1 MDYLQM
7 IGKDSK
13 GSRIHTRAKAVLVV
27 AVVLA
32 VLAGSAAGTVA
43 AQTNATETATA
54 TATAT
59 QTATQSACEPGPNEP
74 QLSQSRLYA
83 PQQTIESGEPGQ
95 IAGGFQVAADASC
108 PVVVSITMSVPSGMT
123 ISGASDVVSSGAGL
137 ATAQFRVSPGE
148 IQDIRANVYSQ
159 NTGDRSVT
167 ADITYW
173 PEGNQDMSREIDG
186 ISLTFDVQDPVTPG
200 SDGGDG
206 GNDNSTGGANGS
218 NGGLLSN
225 TMLLAFGGFALVV
238 LAIVAVATRSDGVK
252 IGISK

>member
-1 MDYLQM
+1 M

-32 VLAGSAAGTVA
+32 VLAGSFAGTVA

-54 TATAT
+54 TATQTAT
-59 QTATQSACEPGPNEP
+59 QTACQPGPDEP

-83 PQQTIESGEPGQ
+83 PQQTIASGEPGQ
-95 IAGGFQVAADASC
+95 ISGGFQVAADASC
-108 PVVVSITMSVPSGMT
+108 SVVVSITMSVPSGMT
-123 ISGASDVVSSGAGL
+123 ISGSSDVVSSGAGL
-137 ATAQFRVSPGE
+137 ATAQFTVDPGE
-148 IQDIRANVYSQ
+148 IRDIRANVYSQ

-200 SDGGDG
+200 TPDGGDG
-206 GNDNSTGGANGS
+206 GNDNSTGGANGGD
-218 NGGLLSN
+218 GGLLSS

>member
-1 MDYLQM
+1 MS
-7 IGKDSK
+7 G
-13 GSRIHTRAKAVLVV
+13 HTPSGGRVDTWAKTALVAAVLLTVI
-27 AVVLA
+27 
-32 VLAGSAAGTVA
+32 AGSFAGTVA

-54 TATAT
+54 TATPT
-59 QTATQSACEPGPNEP
+59 ETETACQPGPNEP

-83 PQQTIESGEPGQ
+83 PEQTIASGEPGQ

-137 ATAQFRVSPGE
+137 ATAQFSVSPGE

-186 ISLTFDVQDPVTPG
+186 ISLTFDVQEPVTPG
-200 SDGGDG
+200 SGEGDS
-206 GNDNSTGGANGS
+206 NDNSTGGANGAD
-218 NGGLLSN
+218 GGLLSN